1 MLKRTGFTLIE
12 IVVATV
18 IFCLIVMGMASLFIA
33 GKRHVLHSRDRMSG
47 SEMGKFFVDP
57 LQMDVRQ
64 DTWDSAINPNALKL
78 TTTYCDSVG
87 GNPQNPACPPVGNR
101 KINNIDY
108 TVQYDVSVVNP
119 VSAPDL
125 RRVKAQIGWTE
136 SAP

>member
-47 SEMGKFFVDP
+47 SEMGKVFVDH

-64 DTWDSAINPNALKL
+64 DSWDSPTNPNALKVAS
-78 TTTYCDSVG
+78 TYCDSVG
-87 GNPQNPACPPVGNR
+87 GNPQNSACPPVGNR

-108 TVQYDVSVVNP
+108 TVQYDVDA
-119 VSAPDL
+119 VSPDL
-125 RRVKAQIGWTE
+125 RRVKALIAWTE